1 MSKCSFKF
9 PGRSDLL
16 LVLSPGYPAAPPLG
30 GGGIDLYVWMRSGL
44 YYLTSA
50 KNDPKLVYLKAS
62 SVLGIKVTIKKKKKA
77 SLVLGIKVTI
87 KKKKKKNK
95 INK

>member
-1 MSKCSFKF
+1 
-9 PGRSDLL
+9 
-16 LVLSPGYPAAPPLG
+16 
-30 GGGIDLYVWMRSGL
+30 MRSGL

-87 KKKKKKNK
+87 KKKKKKASSVLGIKVTIKKKKKKKKKNK